1 MSDTIRVLVADSKD
15 DVRDAFIRHVSE
27 AGFIAH
33 GVRSGKALLEKIHKH
48 SADVYICGLE
58 LGDLNVFELLYQLQR
73 PPIIFVSVPMVD
85 LSPAI
90 EAMQLGAFDYLT
102 LPPNAFEVRFALQ
115 RARDVYLFRQQS
127 EEESVIRAAK
137 LEIKALKKALTHIQ
151 DSYYTTLEALV
162 AALDAREHET
172 ANHSKRVSAFA
183 LYLAQSMK
191 LTRLQL
197 EEISQGSLLHDV
209 GKIGVADAVL
219 LKPGPLSSIEW
230 IEMKRHPGIG
240 FRILKDIKQLKE
252 VAQIVLEH
260 QEKYDGSGYPRRIK
274 GNDICIGARIFSVVD
289 TFDAMTSD
297 RPYRKATSI
306 NNAQKELVQYSG
318 TQFDPD
324 VVDAFLMIP
333 PDEWMVIKQTLS

>member
-1 MSDTIRVLVADSKD
+1 MSEVLRVVVAEPQDA
-15 DVRDAFIRHVSE
+15 VRDAFVRYVCDEGYE
-27 AGFIAH
+27 A
-33 GVRSGKALLEKIHKH
+33 KAVKTGEAMLAEMEDQSAEFYISSLE
-48 SADVYICGLE
+48 
-58 LGDLNVFELLYQLQR
+58 FEDITLFDILSQLKR
-73 PPIIFVSVPMVD
+73 RPIILAAVPMAD
-85 LSPAI
+85 LSPGI

-115 RARDVYLFRQQS
+115 RAREVYLFRQQS
-127 EEESVIRAAK
+127 EELSFIKTAK
-137 LEIKALKKALTHIQ
+137 LEIRALKKALNHIQ

-172 ANHSKRVSAFA
+172 ANHSKRVSAYA
-183 LYLAQSMK
+183 LHLANQMK
-191 LTRLQL
+191 LSRHQL
-197 EEISQGSLLHDV
+197 EEISQGSLLHDI

-219 LKPGPLSSIEW
+219 LKPGPLNHTEW
-230 IEMKRHPGIG
+230 IEMRRHPGIG
-240 FRILKDIKQLKE
+240 FRILKDIKQLRE

-260 QEKYDGSGYPRRIK
+260 QEKFDGSGYPRKIK
-274 GNDICIGARIFSVVD
+274 GDDICMGARIFSVVD

-333 PDEWMVIKQTLS
+333 PDEWMIIKQTLS